1 MYFLSSRRIYHGDLA
16 ARNILLSDNFV
27 AKISDFGFSKR
38 LYTNASMCLY
48 KDLEDEKDV
57 ELPLKWAAIEVL
69 QYGQISF
76 KSDVWSF
83 GVLLWEI
90 FLLGEEPYRP
100 RKITSFFKFK
110 Y

>member
-1 MYFLSSRRIYHGDLA
+1 MDFLASRYIYHGDLA

-38 LYTNASMCLY
+38 MYSKASMCLY
-48 KDLEDEKDV
+48 KDLEDERDL

-69 QYGQISF
+69 QYGLIST

-83 GVLLWEI
+83 GVLLWEL
-90 FLLGEEPYRP
+90 FQLGEEPYHP
-100 RKITSFFKFK
+100 RKQS
-110 Y
+110 